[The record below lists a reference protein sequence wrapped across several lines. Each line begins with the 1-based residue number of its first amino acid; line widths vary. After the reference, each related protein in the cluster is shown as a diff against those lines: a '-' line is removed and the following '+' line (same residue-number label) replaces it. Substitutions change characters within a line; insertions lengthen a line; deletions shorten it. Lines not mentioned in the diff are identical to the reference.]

1 MAFPYNDLRAFMDAC
16 EKKGELVRIKKE
28 VDWNLELGGIARSVM
43 RKGGPALLFENI
55 KGYENARCQ
64 RLFIN
69 GLGNRQRVA
78 MALGLPLE
86 ASYRDITVTMK
97 ERLLRPVAPVEVPSG
112 PVKEVILRGD
122 EIDLYEFPVP
132 KYNHMDGGRYI
143 NTYCGVATMNPE
155 TKVMNVGT
163 YRGMILEKNKIGVLL
178 ATTQHWGHHFVKY
191 REMGREMPVAVVYGW
206 DPTLLMVAGAPIVH
220 HGRSE
225 YDYCGALRECP
236 VELVKCETSDIMV
249 PAAAEIVVEGFIN
262 PDPGTYEMEGCF
274 GEYPGT
280 YGGLKSLKPVL
291 RVECITHRK
300 NPIFRGGLVGN
311 TPGRLSED
319 GYWISPAVCAVIW
332 NHLDDVGVPNVLGVW
347 GSPVAVANN
356 VRVQIKKIYRGH
368 AQQVAMALWSN
379 SISNYSSKNVVVVD
393 EDIDV
398 FSDDAVEWAISYRT
412 NAEMHDIQFF
422 HNTFGSMLDPST
434 PLPLRNVQ
442 KYGQGK
448 TSRVLIDA
456 TVSWELEPEEQYGGK
471 RFPDLCTVLSPEIE
485 EVINRRWEDYG
496 IGDEWR
502 P

>member
-1 MAFPYNDLRAFMDAC
+1 MGYDDLRAWIGAL
-16 EKKGELVRIKKE
+16 EGAKQLARVSSE
-28 VDWNLELGGIARSVM
+28 VDWNLELGGISRSLM
-43 RKGGPALLFENI
+43 RREGPALLFENI
-55 KGYENARCQ
+55 KGYKNSRCQ

-78 MALGLPLE
+78 MALGIPLGV
-86 ASYRDITVTMK
+86 SYRDIVMTIK
-97 ERLLRPVAPVEVPSG
+97 ERLRRPVAPVKVPSG
-112 PVKEVILRGD
+112 PVKEVILRED

-143 NTYCGVATMNPE
+143 NTYCGIVTMDPE
-155 TKVMNVGT
+155 TKAINVGI
-163 YRGMILEKNKIGVLL
+163 YRGMIVGKNKIAVLL
-178 ATTQHWGHHFVKY
+178 ATTQHWGQNFVKY

-206 DPTLLMVAGAPIVH
+206 DPTLLMVAGTPIVH
-220 HGRSE
+220 LGRSE

-236 VELVKCETSDIMV
+236 VELVRCETSDLMV
-249 PAAAEIVVEGFIN
+249 PATAEIVIEGFIN
-262 PDPGTYEMEGCF
+262 PDPGTHEMEGCF
-274 GEYPGT
+274 GEYPGI
-280 YGGLKSLKPVL
+280 YGGLKSPKPVL

-311 TPGRLSED
+311 SPGRFSED
-319 GYWISPAVCAVIW
+319 AYWCTPTKCAIMW
-332 NHLDDVGVPNVLGVW
+332 NHLEDVGVPNVLGVW
-347 GSPVAVANN
+347 GSQVTCANN

-379 SISNYSSKNVVVVD
+379 SIANYTAKNVVVVD

-398 FSDDAVEWAISYRT
+398 FSDEDIEWAISYRT

-448 TSRVLIDA
+448 TSRVIIDA
-456 TVSWELEPEEQYGGK
+456 TVNWDLEPEEQYGGK

-485 EVINRRWEDYG
+485 ELITRRWVEYG
-496 IGDEWR
+496 IDDEWR